1 MKELVGRRIV
11 SKDGACYTVKEW
23 YRGWYPGEGTLI
35 YGWSGKETEVDMV
48 KIRPLN
54 IIRVEDEEGTVQS

>member
-23 YRGWYPGEGTLI
+23 YRGWLPGEGKLI
-35 YGWSGKETEVDMV
+35 YGWSGKETEVDTT
-48 KIRPLN
+48 KIRPIK
-54 IIRVEDEEGTVQS
+54 IIYVEDEQGKVQA